1 MKLTSINGRVDH
13 IGTHNDRKFNVE
25 LADHICAEKTKDNKT
40 WNYLENDEISFREAE
55 LLYYEQNFTDHLEE
69 INKRYI
75 KNAQPQHIKTIEQ
88 YYESKRTQPE
98 DRIIQI
104 GDAHKSIDP
113 DTLWEIGMEYKDLFN
128 RMYSPSCRII
138 TMALHND
145 EATPHIHIRRVWLSF
160 DKSGNRYVNQKGAL
174 RDLGFSNCHN
184 SRFENAKID
193 FSKEDRDMLYQIS
206 RDRCK
211 DIEIVSPQ
219 KKEHLNVRDY
229 RLQEN
234 MERERR
240 IEANLAEIKEVKKQI
255 DINNTILEENLS
267 KIEYHL
273 SNIIEFYDNS
283 GFFADEEEREEL
295 AKKPIYDMIS
305 TMHELFMERV
315 SALGEREIDPCL

>member
-13 IGTHNDRKFNVE
+13 IGTHNDRNFNVE
-25 LADHICAEKTKDNKT
+25 LADHICAEKTKNNRT

-55 LLYYEQNFTDHLEE
+55 LLYYEQQFTDHLEAV
-69 INKRYI
+69 NRKYL
-75 KNAQPQHIKTIEQ
+75 KHTQPQFVKTLEQ
-88 YYESKRTQPE
+88 YYESRRTQPE

-145 EATPHIHIRRVWLSF
+145 EATPHIHIRRVWSSF
-160 DKSGNRYVNQKGAL
+160 DKHGNRYVNQKGAL

-211 DIEIVSPQ
+211 DVEIVSPQ
-219 KKEHLNVRDY
+219 KKEHINVRDY
-229 RLQEN
+229 KFREDA
-234 MERERR
+234 ERERR
-240 IEANLAEIKEVKKQI
+240 IDAKNLELKER
-255 DINNTILEENLS
+255 EESIENKLS
-267 KIEYHL
+267 LLDDHL
-273 SNIIEFYDNS
+273 SRLIEFYDNS
-283 GFFADEEEREEL
+283 GLFTDEEEREEL
-295 AKKPIYDMIS
+295 AKKSKFDMINA
-305 TMHELFMERV
+305 MHELFMERV
-315 SALGEREIDPCL
+315 SSLGEREIDICL